1 MGWRR
6 RSTSTETRRDETR
19 PHPIY
24 YIARR
29 LLPSTGPRSPPSLYL
44 SFSDKRAHTRRLHF
58 FGFGLKTLTT
68 WSFPSS
74 LGPPMRS
81 TQYGIAGNTASRHVL
96 TAAGFPGRVTTRDLN
111 RMPAGRRQK
120 ERERRGRSLLDL
132 DRRSD
137 CFGLTCGL
145 PRQDRGG
152 HPLQQRGPPHFLA
165 KAGHELVADP
175 LDGLWRHVPRSGAR
189 TPRGHDQRAPL
200 ALREAHQRILDHL
213 ATSTGRF
220 GEKPCF
226 VSSTTTRRRFGAAD
240 EQRGE
245 PRRWREGWDP
255 SFPMGLLGSL
265 TPRTK
270 FLEARLRVPLRCL
283 LLNMWSLPGS
293 NPLPSVRPVCKRA
306 RTRTL

>member
-81 TQYGIAGNTASRHVL
+81 TQYGIAGNTASRHVP

-132 DRRSD
+132 DQKVGLLWTHLRSASTGSRWAPPPAARPAS
-137 CFGLTCGL
+137 F
-145 PRQDRGG
+145 PRQ
-152 HPLQQRGPPHFLA
+152 
-165 KAGHELVADP
+165 
-175 LDGLWRHVPRSGAR
+175 S
-189 TPRGHDQRAPL
+189 RA
-200 ALREAHQRILDHL
+200 
-213 ATSTGRF
+213 
-220 GEKPCF
+220 
-226 VSSTTTRRRFGAAD
+226 
-240 EQRGE
+240 
-245 PRRWREGWDP
+245 
-255 SFPMGLLGSL
+255 
-265 TPRTK
+265 
-270 FLEARLRVPLRCL
+270 
-283 LLNMWSLPGS
+283 
-293 NPLPSVRPVCKRA
+293 
-306 RTRTL
+306 